1 MPLDGLIFQQDWPK
15 EPTRGCPDEGSG
27 GFEEARTN
35 LKLGDEFFLGWR
47 EAKTRVQQIMVLR
60 SGGRP
65 VPEDEL
71 RLLLDVFHLHPNAT
85 NKRVSEVTAVTVGS
99 SEKFKG
105 TPAFWLWRQD
115 GTSEDISVNKCWK
128 KLDLADKASKKE
140 GRFRQKS
147 DPVMAGER
155 FYGNLLSW
163 HFENGKSYG
172 YVRLHDLEASLRE
185 AIRVNGDHLG
195 RGQKLYLS

>member
-1 MPLDGLIFQQDWPK
+1 MLKQREQFSAKDGPE

-85 NKRVSEVTAVTVGS
+85 KKRVSEVTAVTVGS

-140 GRFRQKS
+140 GRHRQKS
-147 DPVMAGER
+147 DTKHG
-155 FYGNLLSW
+155 W
-163 HFENGKSYG
+163 
-172 YVRLHDLEASLRE
+172 
-185 AIRVNGDHLG
+185 
-195 RGQKLYLS
+195 